1 MAAVS
6 ATAHPRHRHDS
17 AGHLAI
23 PGVPIAR
30 AEERAASLRDRLPW
44 SQLDAIDLVLVTEA
58 SGRYAGAV
66 DIKSLL
72 AAEPDAC
79 LGDLVAPDWPVVRP
93 ETDQEHAV
101 MAATRAGVAAL
112 PVVATDGRPVG
123 VLAAIQLLEA
133 MAAEHREDVDR
144 LVGIV
149 KERRGA
155 RHALEDPPLHRV
167 RQRLPWLLVG
177 LALSTGATA
186 LMASYERALH
196 ANVAIAFFI
205 PALVYLT
212 DAIGTQTEAI
222 AVRGLSLSKKPLAS
236 ILVSEIMTGGVIGL
250 LLGGIAALAI
260 WLTFGEARLGLGVG
274 ISLLVAGTIASSV
287 GLVLPWLL
295 SRFDIDPAF
304 GSGPV
309 ATIIQDVLTILVYFL
324 VMGRVMAST

>member
-1 MAAVS
+1 MPTVS
-6 ATAHPRHRHDS
+6 ATAHPHHRHDS
-17 AGHLAI
+17 AGHLAV
-23 PGVPIAR
+23 PGVPVAA

-44 SQLDAIDLVLVTEA
+44 SQLDAIDLVLVTGA
-58 SGRYAGAV
+58 AGRYVGV
-66 DIKSLL
+66 VEIKTLL
-72 AAEPDAC
+72 AAAPDAR
-79 LGDLVAPDWPVVRP
+79 LGELVESDWPVVRP
-93 ETDQEHAV
+93 DTDQEHA
-101 MAATRAGVAAL
+101 AAAASRAAVSAL

-123 VLAAIQLLEA
+123 VLAAVQLLEA

-149 KERRGA
+149 KESRGA

-196 ANVAIAFFI
+196 ENVAIAFFI

-236 ILVSEIMTGGVIGL
+236 ILISELLTGGIIGL

-260 WLTFGEARLGLGVG
+260 WLTFADARLGLGVG
-274 ISLLVAGTIASSV
+274 ISLLVAGTIASGV

-309 ATIIQDVLTILVYFL
+309 ATIVQDLLTILVYFL
-324 VMGRVMAST
+324 VVGRVMAGA